1 MSSAEGAKGEREA
14 PRRRLRLVTSALAL
28 ASLLGGAGLP
38 LLEIALAQE
47 AAPFCGRGGRCCCAE
62 SARRADDGPCL
73 RRGCG
78 CDEPEGATVA
88 LGPLRLDAV
97 LEAKGAPARAEAGP
111 RAQAPAATRLLSRP
125 HAPPVPPPR
134 RSPSA

>member
-1 MSSAEGAKGEREA
+1 MSSAGRAKGGRPA
-14 PRRRLRLVTSALAL
+14 PRRRLRLAASALAL
-28 ASLLGGAGLP
+28 ASLLGAGLP

-62 SARRADDGPCL
+62 SARRDDDGPCL

-78 CDEPEGATVA
+78 CGETESATVA
-88 LGPLRLDAV
+88 LGPLRLEAV
-97 LEAKGAPARAEAGP
+97 LEATGAPARAEAGQ
-111 RAQAPAATRLLSRP
+111 RAEAPPATRLLSRP